1 MDPVSSALTLASGV
15 VRGIGAFGRSSNSN
29 PPQRIPPKPVDS
41 TPNPLFAFFQGS
53 KNSMAISGIN
63 IFLILLFGF
72 IFANS
77 TISISGNSKSGIF
90 IGYCIWG
97 WIALISLALILRI
110 LHSLIG
116 F

>member
-1 MDPVSSALTLASGV
+1 MDVS
-15 VRGIGAFGRSSNSN
+15 GIGGTNNSRSQTQNINLS
-29 PPQRIPPKPVDS
+29 KPVE
-41 TPNPLFAFFQGS
+41 TTNPIFAFFQGS
-53 KNSMAISGIN
+53 KNSMAISAIN

-72 IFANS
+72 IFVNS
-77 TISISGNSKSGIF
+77 TISMSGNSKSGIF

-110 LHSLIG
+110 IHSLIG

>member
-1 MDPVSSALTLASGV
+1 MDIS
-15 VRGIGAFGRSSNSN
+15 GIGGTNSSRYQTQNIKPS
-29 PPQRIPPKPVDS
+29 KPVE
-41 TPNPLFAFFQGS
+41 TPNPIFAFFQGS
-53 KNSMAISGIN
+53 KNSMTIAAIN
-63 IFLILLFGF
+63 IFLMLLFGF
-72 IFANS
+72 IFVNS

-97 WIALISLALILRI
+97 WIILISLALIFRF

>member
-1 MDPVSSALTLASGV
+1 M
-15 VRGIGAFGRSSNSN
+15 
-29 PPQRIPPKPVDS
+29 
-41 TPNPLFAFFQGS
+41 
-53 KNSMAISGIN
+53 
-63 IFLILLFGF
+63 LLFGF
-72 IFANS
+72 IFVNS

-97 WIALISLALILRI
+97 WIILISLALIFRF